1 MSFSLLCWPRV
12 QNREMGLK
20 APGKAAAVTLA
31 RFSSHAPTLAP
42 TLLQSALPP
51 SPRGSPLVGTL
62 TSLLHLEKAPLWA
75 GPLSQPSLHHP
86 KPAAPSNIE
95 PCATPLLLPGHSS
108 DPFPVNPKLAHGKQI
123 STFSQFPS
131 FHVFIMVSTSR
142 LSCPASN
149 YSSERSGDFPK
160 TTQLIRGRAGT

>member
-1 MSFSLLCWPRV
+1 MPRSVTLLPFSLLCWPRV
-12 QNREMGLK
+12 QNREMCLK

-31 RFSSHAPTLAP
+31 RFPSHAPTLAP

-51 SPRGSPLVGTL
+51 SPGGSPLVGTL
-62 TSLLHLEKAPLWA
+62 TSLLHFEKAPLWA
-75 GPLSQPSLHHP
+75 GQLSQPSLDHP
-86 KPAAPSNIE
+86 QAWCPFQYRALCYTSPS
-95 PCATPLLLPGHSS
+95 TSPLR

-131 FHVFIMVSTSR
+131 FHLFIMVSTSR

-149 YSSERSGDFPK
+149 YSSESR
-160 TTQLIRGRAGT
+160 